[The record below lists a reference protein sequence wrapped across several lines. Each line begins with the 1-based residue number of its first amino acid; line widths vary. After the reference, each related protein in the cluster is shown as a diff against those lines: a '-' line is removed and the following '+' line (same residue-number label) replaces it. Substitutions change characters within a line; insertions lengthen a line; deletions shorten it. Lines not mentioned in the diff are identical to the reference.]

1 MDITN
6 NIRSISNP
14 IVILTGV
21 VGIMMCSRVQ
31 GKLEVISNRNELP
44 FTRRILR
51 YLVFIFFI
59 SIAQALTESFLRTY
73 KLDDPYWIEI
83 FYNADSIALSFFMS
97 VTRWMFA
104 LKYLKAEK
112 IVMQDKENLKR

>member
-1 MDITN
+1 MT
-6 NIRSISNP
+6 NP
-14 IVILTGV
+14 IIILTGI

-44 FTRRILR
+44 FTRRILK
-51 YLVFIFFI
+51 YLVFTFFFI
-59 SIAQALTESFLRTY
+59 ITQAQAENFLRTY
-73 KLDDPYWIEI
+73 KHDDSYWAVY
-83 FYNADSIALSFFMS
+83 FYYADNIATSIFMS

-112 IVMQDKENLKR
+112 IIMQDKENLKQ